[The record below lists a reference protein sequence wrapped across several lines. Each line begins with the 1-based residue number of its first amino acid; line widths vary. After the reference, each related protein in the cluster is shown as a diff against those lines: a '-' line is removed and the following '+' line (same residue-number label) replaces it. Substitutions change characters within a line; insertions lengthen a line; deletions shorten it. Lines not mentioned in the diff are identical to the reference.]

1 MNDIVIRRK
10 HGKTPAEARAS
21 AEHMASKLKEK
32 LDIDYA
38 WDDGQLRFKRP
49 GVSGELVLDAEEVAL
64 TIHLGALFTA
74 FKPAIE
80 SKVQKYFDENFSG

>member
-21 AEHMASKLKEK
+21 AELMASKLKEK
-32 LDIDYA
+32 LDIDHA
-38 WDDGQLRFKRP
+38 WDGDQLRFKRP

-64 TIHLGALFTA
+64 NIHLGALFAA

-80 SKVQKYFDENFSG
+80 SKVQKFFDENFSG